1 MELLLILL
9 IFISSVIF
17 VAQPLFQPVTLD
29 ASKTKAELAALES
42 EKLSLY
48 HQIKQVEMEHDLS
61 LLSEE
66 DYQSARQRLKLEAS
80 QVIGRINIM
89 KVNR

>member
-1 MELLLILL
+1 MELLLIFL

-17 VAQPLFQPVTLD
+17 VAQPLFQPVAFD

-48 HQIKQVEMEHDLS
+48 HQIKQVEMENDLS

-80 QVIGRINIM
+80 QVIGKMNIL
-89 KVNR
+89 KAKR

>member
-1 MELLLILL
+1 MELLLIFL

-17 VAQPLFQPVTLD
+17 VAQPLFQTAALD
-29 ASKTKAELAALES
+29 ASKTEAELAALEL

-48 HQIKQVEMEHDLS
+48 YQIKQVEMENDLS

-80 QVIGRINIM
+80 QVIGKMNIL
-89 KVNR
+89 KAKR